1 MRGFWL
7 ACQFLTIVPVTVRGP
22 VEDRDLAAAMAW
34 FPLVGLLL
42 GAAAAGVY
50 VLTAYVSPSA
60 LSAFVP
66 LAFLVLVTGN
76 MHGDALMDAADGLGS
91 GRPPERALEI
101 MKDSHVGAHGV
112 MAGVLGFLAKLLL
125 LGALHPAGRITAL
138 VLVPALGRWTHVYA
152 ARTNPYVRPDNG
164 KGGFTRYVGNR
175 ELILASGTLVAAALV
190 LMGPAGAVPVAA
202 ALVVAHLAGR
212 HARKMLGGLT
222 GDIYGALGELV
233 EMAGLAVILLLERF

>member
-1 MRGFWL
+1 M
-7 ACQFLTIVPVTVRGP
+7 ACQFLTIIPVTTRGR
-22 VEDRDLAAAMAW
+22 VEEKDLAAAMAW

-50 VLTAYVSPSA
+50 VLTAYVSSS
-60 LSAFVP
+60 LLCSFVP
-66 LAFLVLVTGN
+66 LAFLVAVTGN

-91 GRPPERALEI
+91 GRSPEKILEI

-125 LGALHPAGRITAL
+125 LGAMAPAGRITAL
-138 VLVPALGRWTHVYA
+138 VLVPALGRWAHVYA
-152 ARTNPYVRPDNG
+152 ARTNSYIRSADG

-175 ELILASGTLVAAALV
+175 ELLLASATVLAATVL
-190 LMGPAGAVPVAA
+190 LMGPEGVITAAA
-202 ALVVAHLAGR
+202 ALVVAHLAGLY
-212 HARKMLGGLT
+212 ARKRLGGLT
-222 GDIYGALGELV
+222 GDVFGALGELA